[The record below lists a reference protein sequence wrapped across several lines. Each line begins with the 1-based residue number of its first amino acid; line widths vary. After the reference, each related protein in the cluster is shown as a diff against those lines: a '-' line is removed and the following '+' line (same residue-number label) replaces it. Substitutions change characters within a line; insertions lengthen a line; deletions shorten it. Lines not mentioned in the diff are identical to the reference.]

1 MERREKVCTNP
12 WPLLTTA
19 AWPTASTL
27 STTTTLSFEPTGDK
41 IKSLFS
47 LFSSVIDPLNCYQD
61 HPEGRGGECELS
73 EHLERSAQE
82 ADPPEQHL
90 VL

>member
-27 STTTTLSFEPTGDK
+27 STTTTLSFEPTGDTN
-41 IKSLFS
+41 KSLFS
-47 LFSSVIDPLNCYQD
+47 NLIDPLNCYQD
-61 HPEGRGGECELS
+61 HPERRGGECELS

-82 ADPPEQHL
+82 TDPPEPHL